1 VGDGTFEVLDAETWL
16 TVLAAV
22 DSATLTVA
30 GEAVDVVRSSC
41 EDAPESAKVVVEGG
55 KERFGADT

>member
-1 VGDGTFEVLDAETWL
+1 LEVLVAETWL

-22 DSATLTVA
+22 DSNTLTEA
-30 GEAVDVVRSSC
+30 EAVDMVLSSC

-55 KERFGADT
+55 KERLGVDT